1 MLSRVLAMARKS
13 LTEDL
18 AHAHALHERNQLQ
31 QSVKWI
37 DDNASTL
44 CDRYPH
50 VLKDSFQK
58 KHTGDGQCAVMTAE
72 SLNLDQLAQM
82 DKSQVQERVEMTR
95 TLQFILF
102 SVEKPLHD
110 MDVCIC
116 AMLGLDQVRPE
127 RNPLRPQNYI
137 SALQALWL
145 LMAVPVQVRMVCMSH
160 LSAAFGTA
168 LRAFYNSLTQ
178 KLHRYGITGLTLAD
192 GQLPTPHQPARS
204 DRFASG
210 SGPGKSTV
218 LTLDRLRG
226 LLAGELDAVP
236 TALEESFEDQFS
248 REFESRRQSVKTAHL
263 HDTDFAS
270 TVPAA
275 FESHQDIPQPDDR
288 VKRIEQRSAAGVLL
302 ATQSGVRQQLMR
314 RCQNLSQLL
323 SLEVVALMVRNL
335 VRDECLPETVRR
347 VILEIEPALL
357 QLALVDGRFFSN
369 KQHPA
374 RKLLFE
380 ITQRG
385 LAFRSIDEPEFGTY
399 LMSLYRFVNPLARQ
413 SIGSAQPFDQALA
426 GLKNVW
432 QEGLEQTVSQLVNAV
447 QALQHAEERNQ
458 LAKQMVAA
466 MELIPEMQKVPSSV
480 AEFLCGPW
488 AQVMAFVELN
498 SDGSSDD
505 PGQYKD
511 LVNALLWSAQPELTR
526 QNIAKLTKQ
535 LPKLLSK
542 LREGLGLVGY
552 PSLKTSAFFDVLM
565 KLHQRAFRSPDAG
578 PESQNLSLD
587 AGLIGNRDDWVA
599 PSEAKASGFMDLPD
613 DMAMP
618 QAASDRVPLT
628 DTANDDELNSND
640 DVGNVS
646 LAVGAWVE
654 LQHKR
659 VWRRTQLTWIS
670 PLGTMYMFTNVH
682 GQTQSMTQRSLNRL
696 MVTNSLQIVSE
707 QSIVDSALDA
717 VVREAM
723 LNSLDIRLI

>member
-1 MLSRVLAMARKS
+1 MARKS
-13 LTEDL
+13 LTEDV
-18 AHAHALHERNQLQ
+18 AHARALHERDQLQ

-44 CDRYPH
+44 CDRYPQ
-50 VLKDSFQK
+50 VLKASFQK

-72 SLNLDQLAQM
+72 ALNLDQLKQM
-82 DKSQVQERVEMTR
+82 NQGQVQERVEMTR
-95 TLQFILF
+95 TLQFILLT
-102 SVEKPLHD
+102 VEKPLHD

-116 AMLGLDQVRPE
+116 VLLGLDKVRPE

-145 LMAVPVQVRMVCMSH
+145 LMAVPAQVRMVCMSH
-160 LSAAFGTA
+160 LSSALGTA

-178 KLHRYGITGLTLAD
+178 KLHRYGITALTLSD
-192 GQLPTPHQPARS
+192 GQLPTSKPHQPARS
-204 DRFASG
+204 NRLASG
-210 SGPGKSTV
+210 SVPGKSTV

-226 LLAGELDAVP
+226 LLTGELDSVA
-236 TALEESFEDQFS
+236 TALEESFDDQFS
-248 REFESRRQSVKTAHL
+248 REFESRHKSVETAHL
-263 HDTDFAS
+263 HDTDFAP

-275 FESHQDIPQPDDR
+275 FESNQDVPQPDHGLT
-288 VKRIEQRSAAGVLL
+288 RIEQRSAPPL
-302 ATQSGVRQQLMR
+302 ATQLNVRQQLMR

-357 QLALVDGRFFSN
+357 QLALVDGRFFCN
-369 KQHPA
+369 KRHPA
-374 RKLLFE
+374 LKLLFE

-413 SIGSAQPFDQALA
+413 PISSAQPFDQALA

-432 QEGLEQTVSQLVNAV
+432 QEGREQTVSQMVNAV
-447 QALQHAEERNQ
+447 QALQHAEERNL

-488 AQVMAFVELN
+488 SQVMAFVELN

-511 LVNALLWSAQPELTR
+511 LVNSLLWSAQPELTR
-526 QNIAKLTKQ
+526 QNVAKLTKL

-542 LREGLGLVGY
+542 LREGLGLIGY
-552 PSLKTSAFFDVLM
+552 PSLKTSAFFDILM

-578 PESQNLSLD
+578 PESQNLSLN
-587 AGLIGNRDDWVA
+587 AGLISNREDWVA
-599 PSEAKASGFMDLPD
+599 PTEAKASGFMDLPD
-613 DMAMP
+613 DMVLP
-618 QAASDRVPLT
+618 QAASDRVTLT
-628 DTANDDELNSND
+628 DTSDTSDANDDELNSNE
-640 DVGNVS
+640 DVEYVS

-654 LQHKR
+654 LQHKG

-670 PLGTMYMFTNVH
+670 PLGTMYLFTNVH

-696 MVTNSLQIVSE
+696 MVTNTLQVVSE